1 MEPSD
6 AISLYFEQTS
16 YKEWCFPK
24 CLDFLDSKCLR
35 LRAFD
40 QQLCQDE
47 FKSHIHSFMNHQAM
61 SKNARNKATR
71 FYNSLEQMFNSEE
84 ASTFLKRMD
93 AKALE
98 ESKRELLV
106 VKQSLFKTE
115 VQLTVEDKKILSV
128 SKFSTPEASSTSE
141 VSRKRGA
148 EEEVVESSEKSL
160 QSLIGLDVQCSEN
173 MRAICQRHN
182 ELYSTLIPYLKELD
196 DRVENLIPSHLHEFL
211 TDFFHQNLTGE
222 DWHTKIDD
230 LCCSDQDPLM
240 VSAVRILRRTLPLF
254 IMAFSMG
261 PRNPLLDLT
270 TLEKPH
276 LNSFVHPCLQ
286 AALWYISSI
295 NYEFGEIGTKN
306 HVKRECAD
314 GIGYLNTADKFQL
327 VYVEGSRPNAKDDK
341 ELADASKIS
350 NNLQKIFLNIIK
362 DNAKCRRRLPKS
374 LAVFGGQSFRLRI
387 HLQFMDYCEGKFRL
401 NEVDN
406 ANLPRDFTEM
416 EDFVLFY
423 ECVIK
428 WALLAREVKEGFEE
442 SRAQKRPS
450 RLSYFNNLNLVNTL

>member
-71 FYNSLEQMFNSEE
+71 FYNSLEQMFNSEK

-128 SKFSTPEASSTSE
+128 SVSPSKFSTPEASSTSE

-148 EEEVVESSEKSL
+148 EEEVVDTLMDLRPNSNFVKQLSS
-160 QSLIGLDVQCSEN
+160 
-173 MRAICQRHN
+173 
-182 ELYSTLIPYLKELD
+182 STLIPYLKELD

-211 TDFFHQNLTGE
+211 TDFFHQNLT
-222 DWHTKIDD
+222 
-230 LCCSDQDPLM
+230 
-240 VSAVRILRRTLPLF
+240 AVRILRRTLPLF

-423 ECVIK
+423 ECEIK